1 MSGEKQVRSAEAGIE
16 IKEETSAEGE
26 SAFCEMTLDSLLL
39 MMTLSEDDF
48 IINVSL
54 SEEDSDGER
63 R

>member
-16 IKEETSAEGE
+16 IKEENSAEGE

-39 MMTLSEDDF
+39 MMNLSEDDF

-63 R
+63 K